1 MREIVPNPL
10 TPSGDLVKSQNN
22 NNNNAV
28 MTLNPMGKEGS
39 TASIEI

>member
-1 MREIVPNPL
+1 MREILPNLL
-10 TPSGDLVKSQNN
+10 TPTGDLVKRQN

-39 TASIEI
+39 TASIEM